1 MKFIFMILIGLNI
14 FANEINI
21 NFKNL
26 KIMELI
32 KITSKIL
39 DKNILNTYKIKGK
52 VNFLS
57 NKAINKEN
65 ILDILLFT
73 LESKGFTFE
82 ANNDIVR
89 IIKINEKSTN
99 IKTIKLQKYFAIDA
113 KSELEKI
120 SKLAFNE
127 QSKVSIVA
135 NTYDNSIVLI
145 GNRKNIQ
152 YLSSHILKLDKLDTV
167 LKTETRLIDLENTQ
181 AKDIKEIIENMLKQK
196 VDNKGKYTTNITMDK
211 QNNTILLFGQKNTL
225 DDLSKLIKQLDKA
238 KLQVYVKAKIIELNN
253 DLLNEVGIKYGI
265 LGGRIHNGG
274 LYSFSSSLNNG
285 NASLLKSKNFNLQV
299 PNLKSSLALG
309 ASLSLLN
316 KTYALNILS
325 QPSILCINNKESSIY
340 VGDTVS
346 IQTGT
351 TITNGGNITNT
362 YKRQDIGLLLKVKPQ
377 ISRNNKVTLDI
388 HVILEGIKNINANST
403 NPNTSKKE
411 IITTAIVNNGE
422 SIILGGLLEQK
433 NEKTIEKIPFLG
445 DIPLL
450 GELFTNKLHSRQ
462 NKNLV
467 IIVTP
472 YIIPKSK
479 DLTYVRNELAKL
491 QLMEDEYLE
500 DIISNLLNKK
510 NKKQTI
516 LNIEQKNK
524 QMHEKRLKAI
534 FNFK

>member
-1 MKFIFMILIGLNI
+1 MKFIFVIFISINL
-14 FANEINI
+14 FANNINI

-32 KITSKIL
+32 NITSKIL
-39 DKNILNTYKIKGK
+39 NKNIFNTYIIKGK

-57 NKAINKEN
+57 NEPINKNN
-65 ILDILLFT
+65 IFDILLFT

-82 ANNDIVR
+82 VNNDILR
-89 IIKINEKSTN
+89 IIKIDERSKSIKN
-99 IKTIKLQKYFAIDA
+99 IKLKKYLARDA
-113 KSELEKI
+113 KEELEKI
-120 SKLAFNE
+120 SKLAFNPK
-127 QSKVSIVA
+127 SKVGIIA
-135 NTYDNSIVLI
+135 NTYDNSIILI
-145 GNRKNIQ
+145 GNNKNIQ
-152 YLSSHILKLDKLDTV
+152 YLTAHILKLDQIDTV
-167 LKTETRLIDLENTQ
+167 LKSETMLINLENTQ
-181 AKDIKEIIENMLKQK
+181 AQDIKEIIDNMLKQK
-196 VDNKGKYTTNITMDK
+196 LDKKNKYKAKIIIDK

-225 DDLSKLIKQLDKA
+225 DDLAKLIEKLDKA
-238 KLQVYVKAKIIELNN
+238 KSQVYVKVKIIELNN

-265 LGGRIHNGG
+265 LGGQIHNGG
-274 LYSFSSSLNNG
+274 LYTFSSSLNNG
-285 NASLLKSKNFNLQV
+285 NASLLESKNFNLKV
-299 PNLKSSLALG
+299 PNIKSFLALG

-325 QPSILCINNKESSIY
+325 QPSLLCINNKESSIY

-351 TITNGGNITNT
+351 TTTNGGNITST

-377 ISRNNKVTLDI
+377 ISSNNKVTLDI

-433 NEKTIEKIPFLG
+433 NEKTIEKIPLIG

-450 GELFTNKLHSRQ
+450 GELFKNKLHSRQ

-472 YIIPKSK
+472 YIIPQSK
-479 DLTYVRNELAKL
+479 DLTYMRNELAKL
-491 QLMEDEYLE
+491 QIIEDKYLE
-500 DIISNLLNKK
+500 NIIKDLLNKK
-510 NKKQTI
+510 NKKQII
-516 LNIEQKNK
+516 LNIDQKNLK
-524 QMHEKRLKAI
+524 MHKKRLKTV
-534 FNFK
+534 FNF